1 MRTISYVLD
10 IAKLKSLRLARGWDQ
25 AEAARRA
32 GLGNKARWSDIESGR
47 RRNITM
53 DTLDAVAKAFGVE
66 PQELIK

>member
-1 MRTISYVLD
+1 MRTILRVLD
-10 IAKLKSLRLARGWDQ
+10 IDKLKALRLARGWDQ

-47 RRNITM
+47 RKNVTM
-53 DTLDAVAKAFGVE
+53 GTLDAIAKAFGVK